1 MQNRTRTCSIDPDN
15 NEEPLNEEAQSCTL
29 PTCTWKD
36 HKSKKLEKDLS
47 MHIVTLPP
55 RADTSRATFRLG
67 STNHFISSNKVILT
81 TQYLIEITKQFIL
94 RF

>member
-36 HKSKKLEKDLS
+36 HQSKEMVS
-47 MHIVTLPP
+47 GTARYIVTLPL

-67 STNHFISSNKVILT
+67 FKTILFRQTNLFP
-81 TQYLIEITKQFIL
+81 QFNI
-94 RF
+94 